1 MPGMGR
7 AAVKLGSFLAV
18 LSNLSTFSAIR
29 SVRAPLLG
37 AVLQPCQRRGSVPLT
52 QQRANT
58 ANPICFHSTYVSMMR
73 KLSQC
78 NGHAWKLHPKEM
90 VSASTLCCF
99 IPIMLFIT
107 AVTAPCHPHSPHS
120 FPCTGRKKSAW
131 KHLETKIS
139 SLSHRCEHRMAI
151 RISADDPGVVL
162 DALKH
167 PSL

>member
-7 AAVKLGSFLAV
+7 AAAKLGSFLAV

-58 ANPICFHSTYVSMMR
+58 VNPICFHSTYVSVMR

-107 AVTAPCHPHSPHS
+107 AITAPCHPIALIHSLALGERNQPGSIWKQRLVLFHIGVS
-120 FPCTGRKKSAW
+120 TGW
-131 KHLETKIS
+131 QLGFQLMIQVWFWMH
-139 SLSHRCEHRMAI
+139 
-151 RISADDPGVVL
+151 
-162 DALKH
+162 
-167 PSL
+167 